1 MFLFLGGLLIG
12 FYLGVLIALI
22 IRIIKVG
29 DKNEDE

>member
-12 FYLGVLIALI
+12 FYLGALITLI